1 MHLEVEVAKESKQA
15 GKGTKFAL
23 IIAGIVIVALVAVVI
38 VLLVRGKNTEDEAK
52 RNVVVNQ
59 DNAEQVAE
67 ELINE
72 SYVAPGYYS
81 TQMSTE
87 WHFETGDA
95 VSDDAYVK
103 NDAGNTNDVYFDVFL
118 ESDEDEPILQ
128 SPVIPRGSELDKISL
143 DKKLDAGTYDCVMV
157 YHLID
162 DDQNTVSTLRV
173 AFKIIVEK

>member
-1 MHLEVEVAKESKQA
+1 MAKDSEKK
-15 GKGTKFAL
+15 GNGTKIAIIVGIVV
-23 IIAGIVIVALVAVVI
+23 IIALVVTVI
-38 VLLVRGKNTEDEAK
+38 VLLIQRQSGNQEETK

-72 SYVAPGYYS
+72 QYIAPGYYS

-87 WHFETGDA
+87 WHFATGDA
-95 VSDDAYVK
+95 VSEDAYVK
-103 NDAGNTNDVYFDVFL
+103 NDAGNTNDVFFDVFL
-118 ESDEDEPILQ
+118 EGDESEPILQ
-128 SPVIPRGSELDKISL
+128 SPVIPRGSELDNISL

-157 YHLID
+157 YHLVD
-162 DDQNTVSTLRV
+162 DDQNTISTLRV

>member
-1 MHLEVEVAKESKQA
+1 MAKESNQT
-15 GKGTKFAL
+15 GKGAKIA
-23 IIAGIVIVALVAVVI
+23 IIVGSLVIVALVITVI
-38 VLLVRGKNTEDEAK
+38 ILLVRGRSGEDETK

-67 ELINE
+67 DLINE
-72 SYVAPGYYS
+72 PYIEPGYYS

-87 WHFETGDA
+87 WHFSTGDA
-95 VSDDAYVK
+95 ISEDAYVK

-118 ESDEDEPILQ
+118 ESDESTPILQ
-128 SPVIPRGSELDKISL
+128 SPVIPRGSELDNISL

-157 YHLID
+157 YHLVD

-173 AFKIIVEK
+173 AFTIIVEK